1 MKRFFK
7 IAVVLGL
14 LLVSNM
20 ACHKKSFETVIEP
33 EPEDTTT
40 YHFEPGL
47 PPQLLKGINL
57 SNWFN
62 DYSDP
67 AQYRTRFTPAHFDA
81 VKALG
86 FTYVR
91 LPVGNTILFNPAQPA
106 TLNAT
111 NLPFVDSAVK
121 RATDAGLAV
130 VINLH
135 PWQEE
140 YEKALFQNTMRVS
153 ELIAYWKALAGYLK
167 KYTPQQLFFEIY
179 NEPHVGNFSG
189 NATDGWKWWWPV
201 QQQIVQ
207 ALRKTVPQHYIIAG
221 AEGWNNIHYLV
232 ANQPY
237 STPGVVYNFHFYEPF
252 AFTHQGAEWVGAPF
266 NLLRGVPYPSS
277 PERVQPLVDTTTN
290 TEAKNLLSWYGGHRF
305 NRDTLKRL
313 IGKAAAWA
321 SQHNVPLTCNEFGV
335 YKPFAPPA
343 DRIQCI
349 RDIRTSLED
358 YGIGWAM
365 WELDEG
371 FGLLDYPGG
380 NRSQFEVDAAVVQA
394 LGL

>member
-1 MKRFFK
+1 MKRFFT

-14 LLVSNM
+14 LLISNM
-20 ACHKKSFETVIEP
+20 ACHKKSFGTVIEP
-33 EPEDTTT
+33 EPDDTTT
-40 YHFEPGL
+40 YQFEPGL

-135 PWQEE
+135 PWQED

-167 KYTPQQLFFEIY
+167 KYTPQQIFFEIY

-189 NATDGWKWWWPV
+189 NATDGWKWWWPC
-201 QQQIVQ
+201 
-207 ALRKTVPQHYIIAG
+207 
-221 AEGWNNIHYLV
+221 
-232 ANQPY
+232 
-237 STPGVVYNFHFYEPF
+237 
-252 AFTHQGAEWVGAPF
+252 
-266 NLLRGVPYPSS
+266 SS
-277 PERVQPLVDTTTN
+277 RLYKLCV
-290 TEAKNLLSWYGGHRF
+290 
-305 NRDTLKRL
+305 KRYRS
-313 IGKAAAWA
+313 I
-321 SQHNVPLTCNEFGV
+321 
-335 YKPFAPPA
+335 
-343 DRIQCI
+343 
-349 RDIRTSLED
+349 TSLPVAKA
-358 YGIGWAM
+358 GTTFTTSLPTSPTARPAWCIIFIFTSPLPLPTRVPSG
-365 WELDEG
+365 
-371 FGLLDYPGG
+371 
-380 NRSQFEVDAAVVQA
+380 
-394 LGL
+394 